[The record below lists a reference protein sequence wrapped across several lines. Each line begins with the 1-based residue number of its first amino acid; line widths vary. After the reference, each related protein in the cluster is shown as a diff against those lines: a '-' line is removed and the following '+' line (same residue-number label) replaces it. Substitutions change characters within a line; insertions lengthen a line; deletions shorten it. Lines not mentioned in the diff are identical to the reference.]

1 MSSTYLMKEKKD
13 EKKMEEYIKKN
24 INAIKGAMKNYKKLI
39 SASEGYCKSESVHA
53 NQTKILTDALILQSN
68 TGINDLDQ
76 GVNNII
82 DILQVMFAGRNET
95 ARYFNDQI
103 IPILKKNA
111 SEYPRMVSNF
121 EDRYKNDLKRA
132 DSNIALSQKKLKAQP
147 TELKQF
153 MEEVKQ
159 TETLKQQCIVQ
170 GLHDTT
176 KMVRELYC
184 GLIQL
189 FCNLF
194 EKEKNALQQIV
205 DVLKANE
212 AEIQKMATSSTN
224 FGEEVGELIKA
235 KKQVLIDLKKLT
247 PELRAVLKAAGLKRK
262 DLCNPETVKL
272 LITTVEQAVKEG
284 KCDQSVLE
292 QLTAT
297 PGSENSLVKTSLPN
311 GGQRNVDLD
320 DFEEIDIPNSNK
332 HTTVSTT
339 NPPQNLKKPEPELE
353 TQIPSAPVISSK
365 NETPQPNTQ
374 TRRPPPPLP
383 NRKVPPTLPSRSD
396 NNIPPSSVNPP
407 PPPNLNVP
415 PPPNL
420 NVPPPPPTLNTP
432 SPSTKTTP
440 DVSLPTG
447 GRSFLDDINKG
458 GHVLKKT
465 EPLPEKKMTV
475 AQQDDL
481 TSMLANAMANRRK
494 DIEADTSEEEDD
506 DDDEWSD

>member
-1 MSSTYLMKEKKD
+1 MKEKKD

-39 SASEGYCKSESVHA
+39 SASEGYCKSESAHA
-53 NQTKILTDALILQSN
+53 TQTKILTDSLVLQSN

-121 EDRYKNDLKRA
+121 EDRYRNDLKRA

-247 PELRAVLKAAGLKRK
+247 PELRGVLKAAGLKRK

-272 LITTVEQAVKEG
+272 LIATVEQAVKEG
-284 KCDQSVLE
+284 KCDQSVLD

-311 GGQRNVDLD
+311 GKQRNAELE

-332 HTTVSTT
+332 NTAVPST
-339 NPPQNLKKPEPELE
+339 NSPQAVKKSEHELE
-353 TQIPSAPVISSK
+353 TPSAPIIPSN
-365 NETPQPNTQ
+365 NETSEPNTQ

-383 NRKVPPTLPSRSD
+383 SRKVPPTLPSRSD
-396 NNIPPSSVNPP
+396 NNIPPPSGNPP
-407 PPPNLNVP
+407 PPPNLNIP
-415 PPPNL
+415 PPPPSL
-420 NVPPPPPTLNTP
+420 NVPPPPPTVNTS
-432 SPSTKTTP
+432 SPTPKTTP
-440 DVSLPTG
+440 AVSLPTG
-447 GRSFLDDINKG
+447 GRSFLDDISKG

-494 DIEADTSEEEDD
+494 DIEVDTSEEEDD
-506 DDDEWSD
+506 DDEWSD